1 MKNMNRNSEQFLVCS
16 FLPALESGAGER
28 VKSAE
33 SDRDMQRK
41 LCQRFTIILIHSV
54 NEFPAG
60 PQWNIDDWNLEPGSK
75 QPQLLSVLVGA
86 DTLDTGA
93 TRGRGIR
100 NHIPLSA
107 AELFSAAAA
116 GIFKSLTN
124 SPAFVLKLLN
134 FEFVLVGVGITADCA
149 INQLHN
155 SMIHETNNEQYHPT
169 PNTAGTSLCFGQKC
183 RFKISVSC

>member
-1 MKNMNRNSEQFLVCS
+1 M
-16 FLPALESGAGER
+16 
-28 VKSAE
+28 
-33 SDRDMQRK
+33 
-41 LCQRFTIILIHSV
+41 
-54 NEFPAG
+54 
-60 PQWNIDDWNLEPGSK
+60 EPGTGIKTTSA
-75 QPQLLSVLVGA
+75 VVGVGRSGYA
-86 DTLDTGA
+86 GYRA

-107 AELFSAAAA
+107 AELSSAAAA

-183 RFKISVSC
+183 RCIRF

>member
-1 MKNMNRNSEQFLVCS
+1 M
-16 FLPALESGAGER
+16 
-28 VKSAE
+28 
-33 SDRDMQRK
+33 
-41 LCQRFTIILIHSV
+41 
-54 NEFPAG
+54 
-60 PQWNIDDWNLEPGSK
+60 
-75 QPQLLSVLVGA
+75 LVGA

-107 AELFSAAAA
+107 AELSSAAAA

-169 PNTAGTSLCFGQKC
+169 PNTDC
-183 RFKISVSC
+183 RDEPLLWPEMQVLGFSFVL